1 MKRLLF
7 TTLLCALGTAHVS
20 AENEV
25 SQQLFDWK
33 EDQRNAA
40 FTDMLW
46 DSNLKCDHVIRTL
59 FTGTFLG
66 VDEWEVLCKDR
77 RSYAISVLGDL
88 DNTIISALSCRD
100 LAATSKRLLQ
110 GAGSAGRRN
119 GCRIR

>member
-1 MKRLLF
+1 VPTEKRSMKRLLF

-46 DSNLKCDHVIRTL
+46 DSNLKC
-59 FTGTFLG
+59 
-66 VDEWEVLCKDR
+66 E
-77 RSYAISVLGDL
+77 SYAGIWVTTFD
-88 DNTIISALSCRD
+88 
-100 LAATSKRLLQ
+100 
-110 GAGSAGRRN
+110 
-119 GCRIR
+119 